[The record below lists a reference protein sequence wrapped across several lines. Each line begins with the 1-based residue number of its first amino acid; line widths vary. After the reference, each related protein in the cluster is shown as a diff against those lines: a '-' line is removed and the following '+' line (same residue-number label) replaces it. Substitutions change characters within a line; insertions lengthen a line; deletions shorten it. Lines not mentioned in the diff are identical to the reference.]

1 MIDNDKHCLIKLA
14 VSKSEQI
21 TVDAAKRE
29 GLRLLNRYEKQLAK
43 GKRLQFEDA
52 AILAAL
58 QAVDDANP
66 IEVNRIATLWAE
78 QSVHVLID
86 MCALIKDIPEDVKIK
101 DVLKP
106 LWATL
111 PLHHEIKRRVA
122 SHPMVCVRDWSS
134 KYANPSEPLALGKD
148 ALSFI
153 SLHGR

>member
-1 MIDNDKHCLIKLA
+1 MSNNDKYCLIKLA
-14 VSKSEQI
+14 ASKSEQI
-21 TVDAAKRE
+21 IVEAAKRE

-43 GKRLQFEDA
+43 GKRLNAEDA
-52 AILAAL
+52 AILVAL

-66 IEVNRIATLWAE
+66 IEVNRIATQWAE

-111 PLHHEIKRRVA
+111 PQHHEIKRRVA
-122 SHPMVCVRDWSS
+122 SHPMVCVRDWAS
-134 KYANPSEPLALGKD
+134 KYGNPSEPLALGHD
-148 ALSFI
+148 ARAFI
-153 SLHGR
+153 SLYGR